1 MISFSFDCAGISV
14 LGVGVTDPGASTLES
29 GQPLIIVVGVLARLG
44 ISGAATRLE
53 ITPRRVARNRTS
65 RFSSLLQPDKATPVK
80 HDTPLP
86 TLLTELSTEQAGKI
100 IRQIFFFS
108 SFFCSPIWLRGYRGD
123 QGEKRIYLLCFSFV
137 PSSSFLFVVDRCG
150 SWRVFWVDYLFFL
163 LVLMN

>member
-108 SFFCSPIWLRGYRGD
+108 SFFRYGYEGIEVIRGRRGF
-123 QGEKRIYLLCFSFV
+123 IYSVSLSFPLLLFFSSWECFGLITFFFFSF
-137 PSSSFLFVVDRCG
+137 
-150 SWRVFWVDYLFFL
+150 
-163 LVLMN
+163 

>member
-100 IRQIFFFS
+100 IRQIFFF
-108 SFFCSPIWLRGYRGD
+108 FFFSIWLRGYRGD

-137 PSSSFLFVVDRCG
+137 PSSSFLFVVDRYG

>member
-108 SFFCSPIWLRGYRGD
+108 SFFRYGYEGIEVIRGRRGF
-123 QGEKRIYLLCFSFV
+123 IYSVSLSFPLLLFFS
-137 PSSSFLFVVDRCG
+137 